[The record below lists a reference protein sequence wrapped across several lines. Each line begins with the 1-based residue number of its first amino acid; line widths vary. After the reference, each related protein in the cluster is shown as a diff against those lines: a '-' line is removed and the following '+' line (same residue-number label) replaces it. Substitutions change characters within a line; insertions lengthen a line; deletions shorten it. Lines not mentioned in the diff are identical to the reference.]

1 MCRKDAFDSHR
12 HDPSRAHDS
21 FLNTYAR
28 FLCKSKRI
36 SSLANFALRLADC
49 EVHLAGFIMRRAV
62 SDFSSASLS
71 INLHPWDIQR
81 NDWVYEFTTVCP
93 VHAGLA

>member
-12 HDPSRAHDS
+12 LGPLRAHDS

-28 FLCKSKRI
+28 FLCKGKRI
-36 SSLANFALRLADC
+36 SSLANFALRVSAR

-71 INLHPWDIQR
+71 IKLHPWDIQR
-81 NDWVYEFTTVCP
+81 NDWVYELTIVCP